1 MPYYNTVNISRQNS
15 KNTSAYFAEDQLK
28 KTFMQFGVKR
38 NKLLTREE
46 IKKAFNYIGSRFP
59 DSRIKVWIRRADNA
73 NEDPVI
79 DLDTCLEDLINYVHN
94 SDPPLENM
102 RHTNSYW
109 SYNKNASVYLTED
122 QLREIFMQLDVNHD
136 NVLSRDEIKKA
147 FDYIGAWFPGY
158 RARDGIRHADAN
170 GDGVVDLN
178 ELDDLVNH
186 ACKIG
191 YYIK

>member
-1 MPYYNTVNISRQNS
+1 MTYYINIIPSSGGRIN
-15 KNTSAYFAEDQLK
+15 EDQLK
-28 KTFMQFGVKR
+28 EIFMEYDVNGDKVLSR
-38 NKLLTREE
+38 DE
-46 IKKAFNYIGSRFP
+46 IKKAFDLIGSRFP
-59 DSRIKVWIRRADNA
+59 DFRTWRLNDLVNYAFKFGIKVWIRHADNA

-79 DLDTCLEDLINYVHN
+79 DLDTWLEDLINYA
-94 SDPPLENM
+94 SKIG
-102 RHTNSYW
+102 YW

-122 QLREIFMQLDVNHD
+122 QLRGIFMQFDVNHD

-178 ELDDLVNH
+178 ELDDLVNY